1 MRFRNILTLLDET
14 DAFVWECCNAI
25 SVLRIHWNV
34 SLSKIRNSAS
44 GSVRADVS
52 QVAKIFTKIL
62 ESGI

>member
-14 DAFVWECCNAI
+14 GVFVWECCNVI

-44 GSVRADVS
+44 DSVRADVF

>member
-1 MRFRNILTLLDET
+1 MKQALPF
-14 DAFVWECCNAI
+14 WECCNAI

>member
-14 DAFVWECCNAI
+14 GAFVWECCNAI